1 MQLYECMATNTI
13 LNNIY
18 LATPFQ
24 KAYRTRNDT
33 KSLYN
38 CGHSMLSYQSQIKQ
52 KQAF

>member
-33 KSLYN
+33 KLLYN